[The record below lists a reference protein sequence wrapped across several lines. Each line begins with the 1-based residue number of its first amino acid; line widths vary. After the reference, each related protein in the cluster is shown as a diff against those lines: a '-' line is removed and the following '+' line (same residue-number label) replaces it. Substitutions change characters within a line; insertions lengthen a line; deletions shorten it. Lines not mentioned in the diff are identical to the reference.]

1 MSGKFLKIMGYTKV
15 MVPVPKR
22 EDSQTPTML
31 QSLMEAQA
39 TCYGF
44 QKKEQLILAQT
55 YGKAL

>member
-1 MSGKFLKIMGYTKV
+1 MGYTKV

-22 EDSQTPTML
+22 EDSQTPTVL
-31 QSLMEAQA
+31 QSLVEAQA